1 MFAPPPSCG
10 SILAIPAR
18 VVAHV
23 DGSSRMRPGKMSR
36 RFRRRVTV
44 VAILLAAIGG
54 AVAVGTGLGLATEI
68 TWGYPAA
75 GHSVVED

>member
-1 MFAPPPSCG
+1 
-10 SILAIPAR
+10 
-18 VVAHV
+18 
-23 DGSSRMRPGKMSR
+23 MRPGKMSR
-36 RFRRRVTV
+36 RFRRRLTV